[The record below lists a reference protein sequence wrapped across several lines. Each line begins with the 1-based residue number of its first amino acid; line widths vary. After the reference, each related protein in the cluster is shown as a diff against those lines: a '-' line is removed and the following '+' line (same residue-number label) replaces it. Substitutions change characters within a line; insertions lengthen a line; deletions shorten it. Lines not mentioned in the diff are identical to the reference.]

1 MYQNICAVLV
11 WFTILVATLGNKIQL
26 YFSCMEHYCQLL
38 YCVRTDSIS
47 LGDVGSLFHTPLP
60 VKLSPGL
67 KKLYLKLNKKRT
79 QGFFFQFQTCT
90 YHRLTHING
99 CDFYLFL
106 PLSPSCH
113 LHCLWAPWRAVLNPA
128 LDIRFLKQLFVKSEI
143 QF

>member
-26 YFSCMEHYCQLL
+26 YFSCMEHCCQLL

-47 LGDVGSLFHTPLP
+47 LGDVRSLFHTPLP

-67 KKLYLKLNKKRT
+67 KKLYLKLNKKRA
-79 QGFFFQFQTCT
+79 QEFFRSSKHASTT
-90 YHRLTHING
+90 DLLTHING

-113 LHCLWAPWRAVLNPA
+113 LHCL
-128 LDIRFLKQLFVKSEI
+128 
-143 QF
+143 